1 MQPEWVMAKVRFLSG
16 ALLSVML
23 LSVFPMLVSGSD
35 ISAAAN
41 NTRVTMLDCAGL
53 PCVTVQITAGH
64 SVKLLFDSGDAVS
77 VLDTRRAKALHL
89 PLVPY
94 RSRTGQLVP
103 GVFLAQVS
111 GVRLGSIVLPPTRF
125 AVMDLAQNG
134 SPPCDGM
141 LSYVALMDRTVTLD
155 YAHHLITVSDPG
167 AQVTAPGDAGVLT
180 YPTFGKKGPHIVATT
195 GFEVNGE
202 PVTVQV
208 DTLYSGTLLIYP
220 TSVSKLGLDAQA
232 ASVRRRRFPFTDG
245 GVDMIEG
252 KALKESFAAKSL
264 LTNAPLYFATPQV
277 HLPDGM
283 FDGTV
288 GAQLFTGHSMTFDF
302 HANRFWIT

>member
-1 MQPEWVMAKVRFLSG
+1 MRTEWVTAKMRFMAR
-16 ALLSVML
+16 ALLPAML
-23 LSVFPMLVSGSD
+23 LSVFPMLLPAGGAA
-35 ISAAAN
+35 AAAN
-41 NTRVTMLDCAGL
+41 NTQVKMLDCAGL

-89 PLVPY
+89 RLVPY
-94 RSRTGQLVP
+94 RSRAGQLVP
-103 GVFLAQVS
+103 GIFLAQVS
-111 GVRLGSIVLPPTRF
+111 GVRLGSIVLPPMRF
-125 AVMDLAQNG
+125 AVMDLAQDG

-141 LSYVALMDRTVTLD
+141 LSYVTLKDRAVTLD

-167 AQVTAPGDAGVLT
+167 AQVAPPGDAGVLT

-195 GFEVNGE
+195 GFEVNGK

-220 TSVSKLGLDAQA
+220 TAVAKLGLEAQA
-232 ASVRRRRFPFTDG
+232 ASVQRRRFPFTDG

-252 KALKESFAAKSL
+252 RARGESFAAKEL
-264 LTNAPLYFATPQV
+264 LSNAPLYFATPRV
-277 HLPDGM
+277 HVPDGM

-288 GAQLFTGHSMTFDF
+288 GAQLFTGHSVTFDF
-302 HANRFWIT
+302 HSNRFWIT

>member
-1 MQPEWVMAKVRFLSG
+1 MRSEWVMAKVRFLAR
-16 ALLSVML
+16 ALVPAML
-23 LSVFPMLVSGSD
+23 LPVFPMLVSAGGVA
-35 ISAAAN
+35 AAAN

-64 SVKLLFDSGDAVS
+64 SIKLLFDSGDAVS

-89 PLVPY
+89 PLAPY
-94 RSRTGQLVP
+94 RSRAGKLVP
-103 GVFLAQVS
+103 GIYQAQAN
-111 GVRLGSIVLPPTRF
+111 GMRLGGILLPPTKL
-125 AVMDLAQNG
+125 AVMDLAQDG
-134 SPPCDGM
+134 APPCDGM
-141 LSYVALMDRTVTLD
+141 LSYVTLMNRAVTLD
-155 YAHHLITVSDPG
+155 YSHHLITVSDPG
-167 AQVTAPGDAGVLT
+167 AQVAAPGDAGVLT

-208 DTLYSGTLLIYP
+208 DTLYAGTLLIYP
-220 TSVSKLGLDAQA
+220 TSVVKLGLEAQA

-245 GVDMIEG
+245 GVEMIEG
-252 KALKESFAAKSL
+252 RALKESFAAKSL
-264 LTNAPLYFATPQV
+264 LTNAPLYFATSQV

-288 GAQLFTGHSMTFDF
+288 GAQLFTGHSVTFDF